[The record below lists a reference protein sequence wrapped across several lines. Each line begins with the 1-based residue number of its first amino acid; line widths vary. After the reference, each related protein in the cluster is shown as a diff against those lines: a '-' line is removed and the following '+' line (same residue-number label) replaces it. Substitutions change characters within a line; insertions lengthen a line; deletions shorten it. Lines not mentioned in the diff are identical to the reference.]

1 MTALGQK
8 LPADYV
14 SQGGILGSKS
24 DDFAV
29 NQKDL
34 KLVTAHN
41 VKHLEASRDEDEWF
55 A

>member
-1 MTALGQK
+1 MLWAKNCRRTTS
-8 LPADYV
+8 PR
-14 SQGGILGSKS
+14 GGILGSKS

-29 NQKDL
+29 NQEDL